1 MLLVRKSPEILTGIG
16 VAGFVTTTVL
26 AVKAT
31 PKALMLIEEEKRK
44 QNRKIMDD
52 AIKNGGLSLFEGKIE
67 FEKED
72 LEELKSLLR
81 YNLPIQDVPN
91 SYEVL
96 TEEPISQGEDAE
108 DK

>member
-1 MLLVRKSPEILTGIG
+1 M
-16 VAGFVTTTVL
+16 
-26 AVKAT
+26 
-31 PKALMLIEEEKRK
+31 
-44 QNRKIMDD
+44 
-52 AIKNGGLSLFEGKIE
+52 GGLSLFEGKIE

>member
-1 MLLVRKSPEILTGIG
+1 MGDFRCLRE
-16 VAGFVTTTVL
+16 
-26 AVKAT
+26 
-31 PKALMLIEEEKRK
+31 
-44 QNRKIMDD
+44 
-52 AIKNGGLSLFEGKIE
+52 KIE